1 MDGLSGQSLLPL
13 LVALLVIVPLL
24 GIAARWLRLP
34 YTVAFVL
41 FGLVVSGAFELQSP
55 RVVFEVTPDLVVAL
69 LLPGLVFEGAYRLDG
84 AELRRTFWG
93 VAILAIPGVL
103 IAAAVVAIVLNLA
116 GLPLEQAFIVGA
128 MVSATDPVAVVATMR
143 RLRAPRRLV
152 TLIDAESLFNDGTGI
167 LVFTIA
173 LGAIGSQASL
183 GDSALAFIVTIAG
196 SIALGAAS
204 GLLIAWVAARID
216 DHLIVLTLTLL
227 AAYGTYFAADS
238 LHESGIIA
246 SVVAGI
252 TLGTFGPRFG
262 MSLRTQEAIDTVWE
276 FLAFI
281 LTAIVF
287 LLVGVAITLESLAA
301 AIGLIAWGVVA
312 VIAGRALVVY
322 GILGGAARVERA
334 FGLVPSLP
342 TGWLHVMNW
351 AGLRGAVATAL
362 ALSLPADFPDRTLLQ
377 GITFGIVLFT
387 VVVQGVTAERVVR
400 WSRVDREPTVPA
412 EA

>member
-1 MDGLSGQSLLPL
+1 MDGLSGQSLLLL

-24 GIAARWLRLP
+24 GIGARWLRLP

-55 RVVFEVTPDLVVAL
+55 RIVLEVRPDLVVAL

-103 IAAAVVAIVLNLA
+103 IAAAVVAIVLNFA
-116 GLPLEQAFIVGA
+116 GLPIEQAFIVGA

-143 RLRAPRRLV
+143 TLRAPRRLI

-173 LGAIGSQASL
+173 LGAVGSQTSL
-183 GDSALAFIVTIAG
+183 TDSAIAFVVAITG
-196 SIALGAAS
+196 SILLGAVS
-204 GLLIAWVAARID
+204 GLLIAWVAARVD
-216 DHLIVLTLTLL
+216 DHRIVLTLTLL

-262 MSLRTQEAIDTVWE
+262 MSLRTQEAINTVWE

-351 AGLRGAVATAL
+351 SGLRGAVATAL
-362 ALSLPADFPDRTLLQ
+362 ALSLPLDFPNRTLLQ

-400 WSRVDREPTVPA
+400 WSGVDRELAVPA

>member
-13 LVALLVIVPLL
+13 LVAFLVVVPLM

-55 RVVFEVTPDLVVAL
+55 RVVLEVRPDLVVAL

-84 AELRRTFWG
+84 VELRRTFWG
-93 VAILAIPGVL
+93 VAILAVPGVL

-173 LGAIGSQASL
+173 LGAIGSQTSL
-183 GDSALAFIVTIAG
+183 GDSALSFIVTIAG

>member
-1 MDGLSGQSLLPL
+1 MGGFSGQSLLPL
-13 LVALLVIVPLL
+13 LVAFLVIVPLL
-24 GIAARWLRLP
+24 GIATRWLRLP

-55 RVVFEVTPDLVVAL
+55 RVVLEVTPDLVVAL

-183 GDSALAFIVTIAG
+183 GDSAVAFVVGIAG

-227 AAYGTYFAADS
+227 AAYGTYFLADS

-246 SVVAGI
+246 SVVAGV